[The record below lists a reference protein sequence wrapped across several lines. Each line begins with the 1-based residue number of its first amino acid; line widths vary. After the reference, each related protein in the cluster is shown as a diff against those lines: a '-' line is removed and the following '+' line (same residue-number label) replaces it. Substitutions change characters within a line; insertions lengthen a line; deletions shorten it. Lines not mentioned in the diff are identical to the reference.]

1 MCEIL
6 YGDRAVS
13 AEATVRIDWRDIK
26 AALAIGLVY
35 AILLVLK
42 LRVPGSGV
50 GASATIVPFILTVAY
65 IIVRGRQEPG
75 KLDTWGL
82 TSPISGAAVIIMAA
96 FTGITAALLATTS
109 LMLGGELD
117 YKPWYLF
124 RMAEYLIGAFPQQF
138 FLCSVG
144 LVTLATLP
152 VLSGPWRLPL
162 AVGIC
167 FGLAHFWAPTHFP
180 GTVIPL
186 QLVATAPMGFFAA
199 WYFLRFRNILP
210 LTIFHAI
217 SYVLFSQWVE
227 RLL

>member
-1 MCEIL
+1 M
-6 YGDRAVS
+6 S
-13 AEATVRIDWRDIK
+13 ADATERIDWRDIK

-35 AILLVLK
+35 ATLLLLK
-42 LRVPGSGV
+42 LNIKESGV
-50 GASATIVPFILTVAY
+50 GASATIVPFVLTVAY
-65 IIVRGRQEPG
+65 IIARGRQEPV

-82 TSPISGAAVIIMAA
+82 TSPISGTAVLFMAA
-96 FTGITAALLATTS
+96 FTGITAALLATTA

-117 YKPWYLF
+117 FSPEYLF

-152 VLSGPWRLPL
+152 VLSGTWRLPL
-162 AVGIC
+162 TVGIC
-167 FGLAHFWAPTHFP
+167 FGLAHFWSPDHFP
-180 GTVIPL
+180 GTFIPI
-186 QLVATAPMGFFAA
+186 QVVATAPMGFFAT

-217 SYVLFSQWVE
+217 SYVLFSRWVE